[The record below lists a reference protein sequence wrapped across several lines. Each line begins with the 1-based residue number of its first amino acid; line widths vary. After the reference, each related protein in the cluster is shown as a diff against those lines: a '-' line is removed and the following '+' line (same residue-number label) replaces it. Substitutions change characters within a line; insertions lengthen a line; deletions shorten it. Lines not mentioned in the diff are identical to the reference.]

1 MNQSSMW
8 FLTEDKLLWP
18 TQNKLDK
25 NKEILALIW
34 YSNQLVVNKIS
45 LNKPHYQLSKVFS
58 KATMV
63 PFLHMVKLVQV
74 KHIPWREVKQSKN
87 IEVSFQERFNMLS
100 NQSKVIVSLI
110 SGTPGVNFMVQ
121 VSML

>member
-8 FLTEDKLLWP
+8 FLTGDKLLWP